1 MDINIPQQSG
11 GMEANNMDLS
21 SVSGVDFGN
30 YFKTP
35 VISSALADGSD
46 PLIVNSG
53 EGNTAFKTAFDSA
66 LNMISEANAYSN
78 AAEEEEIKFALGET
92 DSIHDLQIAQQK
104 ANVSLQ
110 YTVAVRD
117 AFLSAYKEIMNLQI

>member
-1 MDINIPQQSG
+1 M
-11 GMEANNMDLS
+11 
-21 SVSGVDFGN
+21 V
-30 YFKTP
+30 
-35 VISSALADGSD
+35 
-46 PLIVNSG
+46 VNPG
-53 EGNTAFKTAFDSA
+53 EGNTTFQTAFDSA
-66 LNMISEANAYSN
+66 LNLISEANAYSN

-117 AFLSAYKEIMNLQI
+117 AFLSAYKEIMNIQI